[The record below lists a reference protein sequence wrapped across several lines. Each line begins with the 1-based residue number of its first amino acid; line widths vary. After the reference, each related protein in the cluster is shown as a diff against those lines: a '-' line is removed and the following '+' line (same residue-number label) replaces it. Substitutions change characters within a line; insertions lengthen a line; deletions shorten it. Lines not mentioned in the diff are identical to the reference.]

1 MARISG
7 LVAAATMA
15 VGFGAHLPAAQDR
28 PPQELPTF
36 RSRADLVQLDVLV
49 LDEHG
54 EPIRGLTAA
63 DFTVLRDGVPQPLA
77 TFASIDL
84 PVWSPGSAAWSRE
97 IGSDV
102 ATNRADARRAVVLVL
117 DDFTTR
123 WDPSALR
130 TVRRI
135 GQAAIDQL
143 GPGDMGA
150 VVYTL
155 NRRLG
160 QEFTAD
166 RVRLRAAVDRFIP
179 SGITPA
185 DESHFTASIPTRGLV
200 TPSAGRG
207 LPSGAC
213 MRNCI
218 LQALRNTADILRDWP
233 ARKILVLVSPG
244 RPLIGG
250 DHPDFDDVSDDL
262 RATISALQQ
271 ANVSI
276 YEVDPHGLEVRG
288 RVDDFGV
295 FADNVTGGRSIKD
308 TNNPE
313 ELVPQVFHENSS
325 YYLLGFQPADEKR
338 DGRFHRVSVRV
349 SREGAKV
356 RARPGYYA
364 PSERARPTKRA
375 ASEVD
380 RALSGGLPGTDV
392 PLSLAVM
399 PFGMAGKPG
408 AALAVVA
415 GVGGVDLLG
424 GVVELVAVA
433 FDETWKEVA
442 RTAGRFMLPAREQQS
457 WDVGARLNVRPGRYQ
472 VRVAVTNA
480 SERRTGSV
488 YSSVTVP
495 DFRGDRLSLSGIVL
509 SRVTGGAALPDDL
522 AALVPANPTTERSF
536 SSADSVALVVRLYQG
551 GRKPMEPVRLS
562 TTIVDGSDRKVF
574 VTDSTIE
581 FAAFIDRHADYRVQL
596 PLERLSAGEYLVQ
609 VEAAEEGASVRRAI
623 RFTVRE

>member
-1 MARISG
+1 MSR
-7 LVAAATMA
+7 LVAAATMLVA
-15 VGFGAHLPAAQDR
+15 IGVHLPAAQDR
-28 PPQELPTF
+28 LPQELPTF

-49 LDEHG
+49 LDEDD

-84 PVWSPGSAAWSRE
+84 PVWSPGLAAWSRE

-123 WDPSALR
+123 WEPSALR

-185 DESHFTASIPTRGLV
+185 DESHFTASIPTTGLV

-218 LQALRNTADILRDWP
+218 LQAMRNTADILRDWP
-233 ARKILVLVSPG
+233 ARKIVILVSPG
-244 RPLIGG
+244 RALIGG
-250 DHPDFDDVSDDL
+250 DHLDIDDVPDDL
-262 RATISALQQ
+262 RDTISALQQ

-325 YYLLGFQPADEKR
+325 YYLLGF
-338 DGRFHRVSVRV
+338 
-349 SREGAKV
+349 
-356 RARPGYYA
+356 
-364 PSERARPTKRA
+364 
-375 ASEVD
+375 
-380 RALSGGLPGTDV
+380 
-392 PLSLAVM
+392 
-399 PFGMAGKPG
+399 
-408 AALAVVA
+408 
-415 GVGGVDLLG
+415 
-424 GVVELVAVA
+424 
-433 FDETWKEVA
+433 
-442 RTAGRFMLPAREQQS
+442 
-457 WDVGARLNVRPGRYQ
+457 
-472 VRVAVTNA
+472 
-480 SERRTGSV
+480 
-488 YSSVTVP
+488 
-495 DFRGDRLSLSGIVL
+495 
-509 SRVTGGAALPDDL
+509 
-522 AALVPANPTTERSF
+522 
-536 SSADSVALVVRLYQG
+536 
-551 GRKPMEPVRLS
+551 
-562 TTIVDGSDRKVF
+562 
-574 VTDSTIE
+574 
-581 FAAFIDRHADYRVQL
+581 
-596 PLERLSAGEYLVQ
+596 
-609 VEAAEEGASVRRAI
+609 
-623 RFTVRE
+623 

>member
-1 MARISG
+1 
-7 LVAAATMA
+7 
-15 VGFGAHLPAAQDR
+15 
-28 PPQELPTF
+28 
-36 RSRADLVQLDVLV
+36 
-49 LDEHG
+49 
-54 EPIRGLTAA
+54 
-63 DFTVLRDGVPQPLA
+63 
-77 TFASIDL
+77 
-84 PVWSPGSAAWSRE
+84 
-97 IGSDV
+97 
-102 ATNRADARRAVVLVL
+102 
-117 DDFTTR
+117 
-123 WDPSALR
+123 
-130 TVRRI
+130 
-135 GQAAIDQL
+135 
-143 GPGDMGA
+143 MGA

-185 DESHFTASIPTRGLV
+185 DESHFTASIPTTGLV

-213 MRNCI
+213 MRNCV
-218 LQALRNTADILRDWP
+218 LQAMRNTADILRDWP
-233 ARKILVLVSPG
+233 ARKIVILVSPG
-244 RPLIGG
+244 RTLIGG
-250 DHPDFDDVSDDL
+250 DHLDFDDVPDDL

-288 RVDDFGV
+288 RIGDFGV

-338 DGRFHRVSVRV
+338 DGRFHRISVRV
-349 SREGAKV
+349 SRDGAKV

-364 PSERARPTKRA
+364 PSERARPTKRT

-380 RALSGGLPGTDV
+380 RALSGGLPATDV

-408 AALAVVA
+408 AALAIVA
-415 GVGGVDLLG
+415 GVAGVDVPG
-424 GVVELVAVA
+424 GSVVELLAVA

-442 RTAGRFMLPAREQQS
+442 RTASRFMLPAGERRS

-480 SERRTGSV
+480 SGRRTGSV

-509 SRVTGGAALPDDL
+509 SPGTGGAALPDDV
-522 AALVPANPTTERSF
+522 ASLVPANPTTERIF
-536 SSADSVALVVRLYQG
+536 SSADSVALVVRVYQG
-551 GRKPMEPVRLS
+551 GGKPMEPVHLS
-562 TTIVDGSDRKVF
+562 TTIVDDSDRKVF

-581 FAAFIDRHADYRVQL
+581 FAAFIDRHADYRMQL